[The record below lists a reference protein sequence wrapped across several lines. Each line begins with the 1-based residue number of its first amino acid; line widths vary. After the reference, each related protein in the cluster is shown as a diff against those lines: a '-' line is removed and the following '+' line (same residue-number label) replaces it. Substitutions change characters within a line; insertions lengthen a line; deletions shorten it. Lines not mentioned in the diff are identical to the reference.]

1 MNVVW
6 DFIFFFEHANQNL
19 QSTFP
24 NVFKNGNRNENRHAT
39 SNWIIMKPYGWLNT
53 LYDVAKT
60 GLFTFAPF
68 NAIDSVR
75 HENLFKIFTF
85 LSWKSA
91 NNEYENEVKK
101 GMEKE
106 AQSKANARKNKR

>member
-1 MNVVW
+1 
-6 DFIFFFEHANQNL
+6 
-19 QSTFP
+19 
-24 NVFKNGNRNENRHAT
+24 
-39 SNWIIMKPYGWLNT
+39 MKPYGWLNT

-60 GLFTFAPF
+60 GLFTFAPY

-75 HENLFKIFTF
+75 NQNLFKIFTF